1 MKKIAII
8 GGGNVSDSMSWHVNY
23 TLNKMGYTSDIFYL
37 NQDPLLSKFPPSLM
51 TILKQ
56 GFKSIEEYQYKKLIE
71 NIITFEPELIIV
83 IIRNIPP
90 KVIDMIKKQL
100 KTKIIFWTGDSLLN
114 LDRGYVFLSDYD
126 AWFVKDMFMYDFMKN
141 KSGLNVYYLAE
152 CCNPDFH
159 YLENEIEFGSLHN
172 VTIAGTLYPYRASI
186 ISQLEQKNINV
197 DIFGSIPRWMDE
209 KWHKQHTNKYIKL
222 EYKRRVFRGSK
233 INLNT
238 LHYSEVEGANCR
250 LFELAGCGGFQLC
263 DKRKIIKSYF
273 KEDEEIVLYESTSE
287 LIEKVNFFQNNIEQ
301 AEEIANRASKR
312 AHAEHTYE
320 KRILQI
326 FKYINFDKVN

>member
-8 GGGNVSDSMSWHVNY
+8 SGGNIVDSMSWHVRY
-23 TLNKMGYTSDIFYL
+23 TLNKMGYISDMFYL
-37 NQDPLLSKFPPSLM
+37 DQNHLEALVPASIIS
-51 TILKQ
+51 ILRR
-56 GFKSIEEYQYKKLIE
+56 GFKSFEEYQYKKLIE
-71 NIITFEPELIIV
+71 NIVAYEPELIIV

-90 KVIDMIKKQL
+90 RVIDELKKQL

-114 LDRGYVFLSDYD
+114 LERGYVFLSDYD

-141 KSGLNVYYLAE
+141 KSGLNVHYVPE

-159 YLENEIEFGSLHN
+159 YLEKEVEFGSLHN

-186 ISQLEQKNINV
+186 ISQLEQKNIQV
-197 DIFGSIPRWMDE
+197 DIFGYIPRWMDE
-209 KWHKQHTNKYIKL
+209 KWHKQHTHQYIKL
-222 EYKRRVFRGSK
+222 ENKRKVFRGSK

-238 LHYSEVEGANCR
+238 LHYSEIKGANCR

-263 DKRKIIKSYF
+263 DKREIIKSYF
-273 KEDEEIVLYESTSE
+273 NEDEEIVLYTNTNE
-287 LIEKVNFFQNNIEQ
+287 LIDKINYFKNNTEQ
-301 AEEIANRASKR
+301 AKQIANKASKR
-312 AHAEHTYE
+312 AHLEHTYE

-326 FKYINFDKVN
+326 FKYINFDQVE